1 MLDSLGFVLVFFWAP
16 WCAHCMGLFPI
27 IRDFARQRAGVVK
40 VATINTEK
48 EQGLARSFVVMS
60 VPRLTLFKHG
70 RLLNELNGAVSS
82 RQLDEWA
89 DYQIRTSA
97 KE

>member
-1 MLDSLGFVLVFFWAP
+1 MLDSPGFVLVFFWAP

-40 VATINTEK
+40 VATINTEQ